1 MPHNSCITTE
11 FRNIS
16 TDKISEVCKRVEKI
30 ITENDHVI
38 EIDLDDKAL
47 IYIITTLVKE
57 KPKKDEA
64 TQFLQNIFSDS
75 EVADTILGWYKTIV
89 PKLTSILHRDLLIS
103 GGQLHFK
110 DLDWRLQATLASR
123 SLLDR
128 CDPKVIMKITLEDK
142 LKEKESS
149 LHFETDVKTLENI
162 VNTLEE
168 AVNES
173 NSPVV
178 RKLTKKYLV

>member
-1 MPHNSCITTE
+1 MPSNSCITTE
-11 FRNIS
+11 FRNVSI
-16 TDKISEVCKRVEKI
+16 DNIGEVCKRVEKI
-30 ITENDHVI
+30 ITENNDVS

-47 IYIITTLVKE
+47 LHIITALVKE

-64 TQFLQNIFSDS
+64 TQFLRDVFSDP
-75 EVADTILGWYKTIV
+75 EVADTVLAWYKTMF
-89 PKLTSILHRDLLIS
+89 PKLTTILQRDVVIS
-103 GGQLHFK
+103 RGNLHFK

-128 CDPKVIMKITLEDK
+128 CDPKVVMKITLEDK
-142 LKEKESS
+142 MKEKDSN

-173 NSPVV
+173 NSPIV